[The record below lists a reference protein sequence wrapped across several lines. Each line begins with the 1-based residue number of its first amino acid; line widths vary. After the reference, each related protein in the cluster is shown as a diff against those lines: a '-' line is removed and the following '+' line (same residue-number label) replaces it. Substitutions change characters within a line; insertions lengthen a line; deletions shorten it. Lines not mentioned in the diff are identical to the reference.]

1 MPGLR
6 LQILNPQP
14 WPVSEPGNKWPIT
27 DLYQATYLKQMGSL
41 LNDDR
46 SVSSVHRASAS
57 WVHHVSALQSP
68 INNEAFPYLIPEIC
82 TGNICE
88 CIAAVPVLA
97 VDRII
102 ADCNDSF

>member
-1 MPGLR
+1 MID
-6 LQILNPQP
+6 Q
-14 WPVSEPGNKWPIT
+14 
-27 DLYQATYLKQMGSL
+27 SL
-41 LNDDR
+41 LCTVPVHR
-46 SVSSVHRASAS
+46 GSIMSVH
-57 WVHHVSALQSP
+57 
-68 INNEAFPYLIPEIC
+68 YIPEIC

>member
-1 MPGLR
+1 MIEQSPLAFFNA
-6 LQILNPQP
+6 IHH
-14 WPVSEPGNKWPIT
+14 
-27 DLYQATYLKQMGSL
+27 LKSS
-41 LNDDR
+41 N
-46 SVSSVHRASAS
+46 SVHRANAS
-57 WVHHVSALQSP
+57 RVHHVSALQLL
-68 INNEAFPYLIPEIC
+68 INNEDFPYLIPEIC

>member
-1 MPGLR
+1 M
-6 LQILNPQP
+6 I
-14 WPVSEPGNKWPIT
+14 
-27 DLYQATYLKQMGSL
+27 DHSL
-41 LNDDR
+41 LAFPNAIHHLK
-46 SVSSVHRASAS
+46 SSNFVHRASAS
-57 WVHHVSALQSP
+57 WVHHVCALQLL

-102 ADCNDSF
+102 ADCNDSFEASHDALSR

>member
-1 MPGLR
+1 M
-6 LQILNPQP
+6 I
-14 WPVSEPGNKWPIT
+14 
-27 DLYQATYLKQMGSL
+27 DHSL
-41 LNDDR
+41 LASPNAIHHLK
-46 SVSSVHRASAS
+46 SSNSVHRASTS
-57 WVHHVSALQSP
+57 WVHHVGALQLL
-68 INNEAFPYLIPEIC
+68 INNEAFPEIC